1 MKLVKE
7 LQMLIVVSA
16 VGALTATPGYAQT
29 TTAKP
34 PAGGAP
40 AAQTPAKPPAGGA
53 PAAQT
58 PANPPAAPPAAAQ
71 PAPAPQAPRPFPEGA
86 KFAFV
91 DIQAIAS
98 NSAEGKA
105 ATAKLDEVKK
115 KKNADLLAK
124 NAALKSMQDKL
135 TSGGTVMNDQ
145 ARGQLEKD
153 IEKAQRDLQFAQQD
167 AQTELSDMTNQ
178 LQADFQEKLNPV
190 LETIRAEKG
199 LLMIF
204 SIRDS
209 GVVAAEGGLDLSGEV
224 VKRFDASGKAAP
236 TPAIKK

>member
-16 VGALTATPGYAQT
+16 VGALTATAGYAQT
-29 TTAKP
+29 ATPKP
-34 PAGGAP
+34 PAAGAP
-40 AAQTPAKPPAGGA
+40 AAT
-53 PAAQT
+53 
-58 PANPPAAPPAAAQ
+58 PPAAPPAAAQ
-71 PAPAPQAPRPFPEGA
+71 PAPAPLPPRPFPEGA

-105 ATAKLDEVKK
+105 ATAKLDDIKK
-115 KKNADLLAK
+115 KKNAELLGK
-124 NAALKSMQDKL
+124 NAALKAMQDKL
-135 TSGGTVMNDQ
+135 TSGGSVMNDQ

-167 AQTELSDMTNQ
+167 AQTELGDMTNQ

-209 GVVAAEGGLDLSGEV
+209 GVVAAEGGLDLSSEV
-224 VKRFDASGKAAP
+224 VKRFDAINKPAPAP
-236 TPAIKK
+236 TTKK

>member
-1 MKLVKE
+1 MKFVKE
-7 LQMLIVVSA
+7 AQMMFVVTAVSA
-16 VGALTATPGYAQT
+16 LAATPGYSQV
-29 TTAKP
+29 TAPKP
-34 PAGGAP
+34 GASTP
-40 AAQTPAKPPAGGA
+40 AAQTPATPPA
-53 PAAQT
+53 T
-58 PANPPAAPPAAAQ
+58 PPAATQPPPTAQ
-71 PAPAPQAPRPFPEGA
+71 PPRPFPEGA

-105 ATAKLDEVKK
+105 ATAKLDDLKK

-124 NAALKSMQDKL
+124 NTSLKAMQDKL
-135 TSGGTVMNDQ
+135 NAGGSVLNDQ
-145 ARGQLEKD
+145 TRAQLEKD

-167 AQTELSDMTNQ
+167 AQTELTDMTNQ

-190 LETIRAEKG
+190 LESVRAEKG

-209 GVVAAEGGLDLSGEV
+209 GVVAAEAGLDLSNEV
-224 VKRFDASGKAAP
+224 VKRFDAAGKTAP
-236 TPAIKK
+236 TPAAAPKK